1 MKEFRFNLYISSDE
15 FMAYYEGVARD
26 VVAVSDD
33 GLTIRFP
40 AYVLRPYLIG
50 LGIRGEFILECDEHN
65 KFSSIRRV
73 EKR

>member
-1 MKEFRFNLYISSDE
+1 MKEFSFNLNISWDE

-26 VVAVSDD
+26 VVAVSDE
-33 GLTIRFP
+33 GLTVRFP
-40 AYVLRPYLIG
+40 AYVLRPYLTG
-50 LGIRGEFILECDEHN
+50 RGIRGEFILECDEHN

>member
-1 MKEFRFNLYISSDE
+1 MKEFRFNLHISWDE

-33 GLTIRFP
+33 GLTVRFP
-40 AYVLRPYLIG
+40 AYVLRPNLTG

>member
-1 MKEFRFNLYISSDE
+1 MKEYRFNLYIPLDE
-15 FMAYYEGVARD
+15 FMAYYEGAARD

-33 GLTIRFP
+33 GLKIRFP
-40 AYVLRPYLIG
+40 AYVLRPYLTG
-50 LGIRGEFILECDEHN
+50 QGIRGEFILECDEHN

>member
-1 MKEFRFNLYISSDE
+1 MKEFRFNLYISLNE

-33 GLTIRFP
+33 GLTVRFP

>member
-1 MKEFRFNLYISSDE
+1 MKEFRFNLYISLNE

-33 GLTIRFP
+33 GLTVRFP
-40 AYVLRPYLIG
+40 AYVLRPYLTG
-50 LGIRGEFILECDEHN
+50 LGIRGEFILECDEHT

>member
-1 MKEFRFNLYISSDE
+1 MKEFRFNLYISLNE

-26 VVAVSDD
+26 VVAVSDE
-33 GLTIRFP
+33 GLTVRFP